1 MIEWCMYICVI
12 WLSKNVDVCI
22 DYVLL
27 WRWGVCDILVEPWA
41 NQCAYSMLVSP
52 GKPALR
58 LHGRHSEFCQLQRQ
72 QGTGYTMMTVK
83 RRALF
88 CICNEHKQ
96 WFLYTLHTLPMHFP
110 FVTHLPEILSLTQQL
125 TMAIFEVQGRKS
137 ANGWHLKVIF
147 FSEFLICSSQFKASF
162 HEHFLILNDFK
173 Q

>member
-1 MIEWCMYICVI
+1 METMIEWCMYICVI

-27 WRWGVCDILVEPWA
+27 WRWGVCDVLVEPWA

-58 LHGRHSEFCQLQRQ
+58 LHGRHSEFCQLHRQ

-110 FVTHLPEILSLTQQL
+110 FVTHLSEILSWTQQL
-125 TMAIFEVQGRKS
+125 TMAIFKVQGRKS
-137 ANGWHLKVIF
+137 QMAGT
-147 FSEFLICSSQFKASF
+147 
-162 HEHFLILNDFK
+162 
-173 Q
+173 